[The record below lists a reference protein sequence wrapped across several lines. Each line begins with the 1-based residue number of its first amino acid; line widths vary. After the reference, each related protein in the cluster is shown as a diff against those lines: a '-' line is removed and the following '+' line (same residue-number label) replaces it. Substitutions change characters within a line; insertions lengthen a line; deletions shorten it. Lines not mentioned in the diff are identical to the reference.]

1 MTAPE
6 RGMSHV
12 AANASKLSGR
22 FRISSTKTDGMLTG
36 EKCAKPY
43 EIEED
48 SDSAQSTA
56 ADEHTPYTGEQ
67 HCLWRCPSSDSE
79 CDEAHPER
87 KGTQEPESSCTGQ
100 QLCEAVGPLQNEG
113 QSTSPRP
120 MNRRFS
126 HWVKSME
133 REDHWQ
139 PTKRECKNGDLAPSP
154 GVVVILA
161 AALTHAVALFGGS
174 ARSGAGRSGVCLP
187 STSAFTSRVPPK
199 LSIVSYLS
207 RLHTYFQCSEVCFLF
222 SFIYIDRVLDAH
234 PDFVISNLNLHRLVL
249 TCVTV
254 AAKFHD
260 DVYYSNDYYS
270 KVGGIPTCELKAQE
284 LQLLQL
290 LQWRLMVTEEDYQ
303 RYSQVLR
310 PGGGSE

>member
-1 MTAPE
+1 
-6 RGMSHV
+6 
-12 AANASKLSGR
+12 
-22 FRISSTKTDGMLTG
+22 
-36 EKCAKPY
+36 
-43 EIEED
+43 
-48 SDSAQSTA
+48 
-56 ADEHTPYTGEQ
+56 
-67 HCLWRCPSSDSE
+67 
-79 CDEAHPER
+79 
-87 KGTQEPESSCTGQ
+87 
-100 QLCEAVGPLQNEG
+100 
-113 QSTSPRP
+113 
-120 MNRRFS
+120 
-126 HWVKSME
+126 
-133 REDHWQ
+133 
-139 PTKRECKNGDLAPSP
+139 
-154 GVVVILA
+154 
-161 AALTHAVALFGGS
+161 
-174 ARSGAGRSGVCLP
+174 
-187 STSAFTSRVPPK
+187 
-199 LSIVSYLS
+199 VSYLS
-207 RLHTYFQCSEVCFLF
+207 RLYTYFQCSEVCFLF